1 MHRNIY
7 LLSQLSELL
16 ITTTGSGSRAK
27 SGTVPFLN
35 SLHKVQLNFPEI
47 TDAFGPRL
55 LYLFPQLLGEERTLA
70 LEILAGRAAFLPDLF
85 QSLQGLNFLGCLRH
99 K

>member
-1 MHRNIY
+1 V
-7 LLSQLSELL
+7 
-16 ITTTGSGSRAK
+16 A
-27 SGTVPFLN
+27 FLN

-55 LYLFPQLLGEERTLA
+55 LFLFPQLLGEDRTLA
-70 LEILAGRAAFLPDLF
+70 LEILAGRAAHLSDLF

-99 K
+99 KYDDQ